1 MEIYLEYA
9 ILENFLI
16 DGALL
21 YLSQAAA
28 RKPVCLWRL
37 CLAAAIGAGFAVLFP
52 LLALPPWLG
61 YVLKFAVG
69 ALLCLVAQKPNKG
82 KGLWLSVLLFYAFS
96 FCLGGGL
103 IALFEGFGLPY
114 FTLSGGGVL
123 STLPVGGL
131 LALSAVFV
139 ACVKWGIEKLYA
151 RKRQTAH
158 IVSCR
163 IERGQAR
170 LRVNGFVDTG
180 NTAFY
185 GGRAVCFTT
194 PDIVYRLFGLSEPTA
209 HMTVR
214 TVSGE
219 RSIALYAVER
229 ICMGVGGEEKV
240 WEKAYLSPAVHI
252 LGKEYSLLLP
262 ECESL

>member
-1 MEIYLEYA
+1 MEYA
-9 ILENFLI
+9 IIENFLV

-21 YLSQAAA
+21 YLSQVAA

-37 CLAAAIGAGFAVLFP
+37 CLAAALGAGFAVLFP
-52 LLALPPWLG
+52 LLVLPPWLG

-69 ALLCLVAQKPNKG
+69 ALLCLVAQKPKKG
-82 KGLWLSVLLFYAFS
+82 RSFGLSVLLFYAFS

-114 FTLSGGGVL
+114 FTLSGGGIL

-131 LALSAVFV
+131 LALSAAFV
-139 ACVKWGIEKLYA
+139 ALARWGVAKLYA

-170 LRVNGFVDTG
+170 LRVDGFIDTG
-180 NTAFY
+180 NAAYY

-194 PDIVYRLFGLSEPTA
+194 PDIVYRLFALSEPTA

-214 TVSGE
+214 TVAGE
-219 RSIALYAVER
+219 RTVALYAVDR
-229 ICMGVGGEEKV
+229 IYSKGGEKR
-240 WEKAYLSPAVHI
+240 WEKAYLSPSVHM
-252 LGKEYSLLLP
+252 LGKEYSVLLP
-262 ECESL
+262 ECENV